1 MKKLLVIALLGISFS
16 LVACKK
22 GDGVVVDS
30 STLSNLAITNEDM
43 SDLEQVV
50 GIQTGDITAVSEPD
64 TNNNDELTQSILS
77 NIVEQPSGVLTSD
90 MTDYTVNTGVVFH
103 EDKNT
108 MDGTAIVIPF
118 SNVEYELNST
128 TNIEFRSDDG
138 VSGMHTVY
146 SLLEQRKDNDILS
159 YEYLKSFPYA
169 SSKPLDTSDKIV
181 DLKGSVDS
189 PEVILKRK
197 DRNNNILFYDL
208 NSWVSSDLDIPLVSS
223 LISIPD
229 SAKVLEYNINNNS
242 TELQFLISYT
252 DLFSSAPESII
263 TSNGGQ
269 ILVKLAYDNT
279 TNELLDLVYSWS
291 EYDGSGEYPSFI
303 DYSFDFNFSALGSI
317 PVDLD

>member
-1 MKKLLVIALLGISFS
+1 MKKLLVIALLGVTFN

-22 GDGVVVDS
+22 EEGVVVDS

-50 GIQTGDITAVSEPD
+50 GIQTGDITVVPETS
-64 TNNNDELTQSILS
+64 TSSNDELTQSILS

-90 MTDYTVNTGVVFH
+90 MEDYTINTGVVFH
-103 EDKNT
+103 EDKNI
-108 MDGTAIVIPF
+108 MDGTAVVIPF

-128 TNIEFRSDDG
+128 TNIELRGNDG
-138 VSGMHTVY
+138 VSGKHTVY

-159 YEYLKSFPYA
+159 YEYLKSFPYT
-169 SSKPLDTSDKIV
+169 SNKPLDTSDKII

-197 DRNNNILFYDL
+197 DINGNILFYDL
-208 NSWVSSDLDIPLVSS
+208 NSWVSSDLDIPLVSN
-223 LISIPD
+223 LIYIPD
-229 SAKVLEYNINNNS
+229 SVKILESSTDSNS
-242 TELQFLISYT
+242 TELQFLVSHNDIFLSDT
-252 DLFSSAPESII
+252 TSII

-269 ILVKLAYDNT
+269 ILVKLVYDNT

-291 EYDGSGEYPSFI
+291 EYDGSGEYPSFT
-303 DYSFDFNFSALGSI
+303 DYNFDFNFSALGSI